1 VPQVFQKSLTIEFFM
16 TSKKSDVAA
25 PTFADLGLSESTL
38 KTLEKMGFTT
48 PTPIQLLAIP
58 EVAAGHDL
66 LAQAQTGTGKTAAFT
81 LPCLNKITSE
91 KKIQVVI
98 LTPTRELAQQVADEF
113 QRLGA
118 GQKVEVATI
127 IGGKS
132 YSNQLA
138 QAARSQVL
146 VATPGRLHDL
156 CRTNKFSNLFPS
168 IVILDEADRML
179 DMGFADDLNAIF
191 SFLPK
196 ERQTLL
202 FSATFTPNV
211 QKLALKIQKADRKKV
226 KAEATAETSLDIAQN
241 FFVVRG
247 SEKDAALC
255 RWIDYEKPQKAIIF
269 CEMKKDADRLGAA
282 LMKKD
287 YPTYVLHGDTEQRRR
302 EEIMRNFKRE
312 ENCYLVATDLAARG
326 LDVSDVTHV
335 VNFQIPWNQDSY
347 VHRIGRTGRAGRKGI
362 ALSLVT
368 PSEVRVLRRWEA
380 ATGSRMQEQQVPT
393 LTMMRSKFIEA
404 LGVELS
410 TGTTALEASLA
421 VAELENTLP
430 LAEIAG
436 RLLQRLMKSQDLSG
450 PEKIGGQAPRAS
462 SSAPRGDRN
471 DRYSDRSGGGGDR
484 GGYRGNREDRGGF
497 GGGGES
503 RGFGGGE
510 RRRERSSFGSSER
523 PAFRPRSNDRA
534 EGAGE
539 KRERSSSFRPRSTEE
554 AGASERRGGYGAQRR
569 PSSDRPVGGADR
581 GSFSRSPRAEGSGT
595 GERRG
600 FGLNRSSDNK
610 EEGKKRSFT
619 TRY

>member
-1 VPQVFQKSLTIEFFM
+1 M
-16 TSKKSDVAA
+16 TSKNSDVAA

-48 PTPIQLLAIP
+48 PTPIQMLAIP

-132 YSNQLA
+132 YANQMA

-282 LMKKD
+282 LAKKD

-380 ATGSRMQEQQVPT
+380 ATGSKMQEQQVPT
-393 LTMMRSKFIEA
+393 LTQMRSKFIEA

-410 TGTTALEASLA
+410 TGSTALEASLA

-450 PEKIGGQAPRAS
+450 PEKIGGQAPRMS
-462 SSAPRGDRN
+462 SSAPRGGGRNDRYGDRN
-471 DRYSDRSGGGGDR
+471 DRGGDR
-484 GGYRGNREDRGGF
+484 GERSFSRGPRNFDRSNDRGSDRGSD
-497 GGGGES
+497 GG
-503 RGFGGGE
+503 RGFGGERSFSRGPRTGGEGFGE
-510 RRRERSSFGSSER
+510 RRERPSFSGGERSER
-523 PAFRPRSNDRA
+523 PAFRPRSA
-534 EGAGE
+534 EGTG
-539 KRERSSSFRPRSTEE
+539 
-554 AGASERRGGYGAQRR
+554 GGGERRGGYGAGPRR
-569 PSSDRPVGGADR
+569 PSSDRGG
-581 GSFSRSPRAEGSGT
+581 FSERT
-595 GERRG
+595 GGEKRG
-600 FGLNRSSDNK
+600 FGLNRSSDK
-610 EEGKKRSFT
+610 EEGKKRSFS

>member
-1 VPQVFQKSLTIEFFM
+1 M
-16 TSKKSDVAA
+16 TSKNSDVAA
-25 PTFADLGLSESTL
+25 PTFADLNLSESTL

-48 PTPIQLLAIP
+48 PTPIQMLAIP

-132 YSNQLA
+132 YSNQMA

-226 KAEATAETSLDIAQN
+226 KAEANAETNLDIAQN

-247 SEKDAALC
+247 SEKDQALC

-282 LMKKD
+282 LAKKD

-380 ATGSRMQEQQVPT
+380 ATGSKMQEQQVPT
-393 LTMMRSKFIEA
+393 LTQMRSKFIEA

-410 TGTTALEASLA
+410 TGSTALEASLA

-450 PEKIGGQAPRAS
+450 PERIGGQAPRAS
-462 SSAPRGDRN
+462 SSAPRERN
-471 DRYSDRSGGGGDR
+471 DRYGDR
-484 GGYRGNREDRGGF
+484 GGNRSEGG
-497 GGGGES
+497 

-510 RRRERSSFGSSER
+510 RSFSRGGPR
-523 PAFRPRSNDRA
+523 NFDRSNDRSNDR
-534 EGAGE
+534 
-539 KRERSSSFRPRSTEE
+539 RERPSFAGGERSERPERRERPSFSS
-554 AGASERRGGYGAQRR
+554 GGGERRGGYGAGPRR
-569 PSSDRPVGGADR
+569 PASDRGGFSER
-581 GSFSRSPRAEGSGT
+581 GG
-595 GERRG
+595 GEKRG
-600 FGLNRSSDNK
+600 FGLNRSSDK
-610 EEGKKRSFT
+610 EEGKKRSFS